1 MSMEARYVVLCVDP
15 VSNKVVYINAEGKK
29 SNKAPTGV
37 MVRVTTDPA
46 KLNSLVFHDRSTT
59 VEVIP
64 LSLNETIPTP
74 VINSWPDGPVENF
87 ASKIGI
93 HYQPG
98 QSKEVTAAMLLK
110 FRSGTFKTF
119 NLVLGGSAKAVTVP
133 FSKLL
138 GLEDRSVGGPE
149 SEFSISINPVN
160 INFPPNRSVT
170 AYQQITE
177 SFKGSL
183 THPGLD
189 MDWNEG
195 KGVYTR

>member
-1 MSMEARYVVLCVDP
+1 MEARYVVLCVDP

-37 MVRVTTDPA
+37 MVRVTTDPVW
-46 KLNSLVFHDRSTT
+46 SSTPDPPRWRS
-59 VEVIP
+59 
-64 LSLNETIPTP
+64 SHCHETIPTP

-87 ASKIGI
+87 ASTIGI

-170 AYQQITE
+170 AYQQLTE

-189 MDWNEG
+189 MS
-195 KGVYTR
+195 